1 MSLFIDKKTSLTEG
15 IARLRQQ
22 LREVENQLNWLENE
36 LKSQAENSGGDGTES
51 SKASSFD
58 LLSMPDWEG
67 AVFSQVSRRGRVNV
81 AEVATALNQN
91 VSQTEATMVS
101 LTTRGLL
108 YETFQNG
115 VTYYELASLPRQKRE
130 LPADLWDL
138 LESRIS

>member
-1 MSLFIDKKTSLTEG
+1 MSVFTNKQTVLTDV
-15 IARLRQQ
+15 IAQIRQQ
-22 LREVENQLNWLENE
+22 LRDLDTQLNWLENE
-36 LKSQAENSGGDGTES
+36 LQSKLETSVASGAE

-58 LLSMPDWEG
+58 LLNMPDWEG
-67 AVFSQVSRRGRVNV
+67 EVFSQVSRRGRANV
-81 AEVATALNQN
+81 AEVATALNQ
-91 VSQTEATMVS
+91 SFGQTEATMVS

-115 VTYYELASLPRQKRE
+115 VTYYELAALPRQKRE